1 VTETRRRTLTPITGE
16 DRYEQAP
23 ARVSRL
29 AELRRRRPQRSA
41 PTTWQGALKQGLKRL
56 TVMLWAATMLSL
68 LLDKFVLTG
77 RDPGLGFYA
86 IGGTILTGV
95 LASANGVG
103 GNAYNFTRGNER
115 ERRVNSAF
123 SYFLV
128 GALVLVIGALIETFI
143 PSWQL

>member
-1 VTETRRRTLTPITGE
+1 
-16 DRYEQAP
+16 
-23 ARVSRL
+23 
-29 AELRRRRPQRSA
+29 
-41 PTTWQGALKQGLKRL
+41 
-56 TVMLWAATMLSL
+56 MLWAAAMLSL

-86 IGGTILTGV
+86 IGGTILTGA

-103 GNAYNFTRGNER
+103 GTAYNFTRGNER

-123 SYFLV
+123 AYFLV
-128 GALVLVIGALIETFI
+128 GALVLVTGALVETFI